1 MNNIKIDDALIF
13 EILKFVNDS
22 PDSTTTLR
30 DIVDNTTLS
39 DYATGNT
46 AISEISTMGL
56 LAARAK
62 NGVITVTLDA
72 RGCGKLFI
80 DNYRLVSRLTS
91 KEKSKERV
99 WGLFPAFWL
108 VLLLLL
114 LRFISVLHDLTK

>member
-30 DIVDNTTLS
+30 DIVDNTTLR

-91 KEKSKERV
+91 KEKWKERV
-99 WGLFPAFWL
+99 WGFVSGVL
-108 VLLLLL
+108 VGVVVAAITFYLG
-114 LRFISVLHDLTK
+114 IA